1 MGLASHAL
9 RRQMATRRFD
19 GRGLQVDGILPGS
32 GKELNVLVA
41 QAAAECRR
49 QARNKGTDKHR

>member
-1 MGLASHAL
+1 
-9 RRQMATRRFD
+9 MATRRFD